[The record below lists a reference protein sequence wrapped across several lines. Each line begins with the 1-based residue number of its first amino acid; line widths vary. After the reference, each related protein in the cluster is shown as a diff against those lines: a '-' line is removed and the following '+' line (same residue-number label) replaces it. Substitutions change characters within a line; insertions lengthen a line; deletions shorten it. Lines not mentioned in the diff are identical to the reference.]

1 MAGFDWPESG
11 ERVSGTYLGR
21 DFAGVVLNVGFEQAS
36 LGRRYTIKFDQPV
49 EVSRSALMS
58 IPRQRVTALVN
69 ATGVS
74 IDAKG
79 RADGIMVLSR
89 A

>member
-1 MAGFDWPESG
+1 
-11 ERVSGTYLGR
+11 
-21 DFAGVVLNVGFEQAS
+21 
-36 LGRRYTIKFDQPV
+36 
-49 EVSRSALMS
+49 MS

-74 IDAKG
+74 VDAKG